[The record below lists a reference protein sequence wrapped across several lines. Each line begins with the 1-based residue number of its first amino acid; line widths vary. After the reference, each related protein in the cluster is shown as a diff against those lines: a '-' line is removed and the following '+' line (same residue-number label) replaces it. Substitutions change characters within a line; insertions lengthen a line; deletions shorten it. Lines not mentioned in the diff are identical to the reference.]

1 MLEETRLWIQPG
13 FLYHTDKAVKDFNI
27 LMALTIYDGAFPNLN
42 VVNQFLNDFPVK
54 LLQIQISGG
63 GKAGAGISLFIL
75 C

>member
-42 VVNQFLNDFPVK
+42 VVTVSYTHLDVYKRQ
-54 LLQIQISGG
+54 SR
-63 GKAGAGISLFIL
+63 SS
-75 C
+75 